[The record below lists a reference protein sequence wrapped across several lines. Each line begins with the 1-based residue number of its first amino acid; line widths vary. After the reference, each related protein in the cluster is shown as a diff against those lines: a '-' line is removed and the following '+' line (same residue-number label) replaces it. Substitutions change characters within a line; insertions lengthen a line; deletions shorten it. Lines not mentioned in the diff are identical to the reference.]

1 MVKARLL
8 PQTAA
13 PRDCGD
19 CSGAVAFFHALGD
32 VHRLTI
38 VVTLLRARRPLSVR
52 TMSAGLPINQS
63 SVSHHLTVLRDAGIV
78 VSERRGTW
86 GFYRIVPEI
95 RSALANVLKA
105 VLRERC
111 GASEQP

>member
-8 PQTAA
+8 PQTMVQW
-13 PRDCGD
+13 DH
-19 CSGAVAFFHALGD
+19 SGAVTFFHALGD
-32 VHRLTI
+32 IHRLTI
-38 VVTLLRARRPLSVR
+38 IVTLLRARRPLSVR
-52 TMSAGLPINQS
+52 TMSVGLPINQS

-86 GFYRIVPEI
+86 GFYQIAPEI
-95 RSALANVLKA
+95 RSHLANMLKA

-111 GASEQP
+111 GPSEQS